1 MRRRKNSDARSET
14 VGRSSRELISQSG
27 ASAHPAHVVAEQVL
41 DQVDRGQHSPKT
53 FREVSRVPGG
63 FGGMGGGGALGPDDI
78 VTQSDPPEDADEQA
92 TLAELSDEPGPP
104 PQRFFEPT
112 PVLARQ
118 VSLGQSAGG
127 DQVFPAQRTGGIEP
141 VRLLAPFMRLPSTS
155 GESPGEGWIQ
165 KGPRGNWFYP
175 QTGQTLSPDLNH
187 GGPKGPH
194 FDLQRRGSG
203 KLSLRMFEDELQF
216 YLESGDVWLPI
227 EALPMVP

>member
-78 VTQSDPPEDADEQA
+78 VTQADPSEDADEQA

-118 VSLGQSAGG
+118 ISIGQSAGG
-127 DQVFPAQRTGGIEP
+127 VYWAQQGGGGSVLFVADTTRTFRSG
-141 VRLLAPFMRLPSTS
+141 ATATS
-155 GESPGEGWIQ
+155 
-165 KGPRGNWFYP
+165 RVL
-175 QTGQTLSPDLNH
+175 T
-187 GGPKGPH
+187 
-194 FDLQRRGSG
+194 
-203 KLSLRMFEDELQF
+203 
-216 YLESGDVWLPI
+216 
-227 EALPMVP
+227 EAKHT

>member
-1 MRRRKNSDARSET
+1 M
-14 VGRSSRELISQSG
+14 QSG

-41 DQVDRGQHSPKT
+41 GQVDRGQHSPKT
-53 FREVSRVPGG
+53 FREVSRVPAG
-63 FGGMGGGGALGPDDI
+63 FGSMGGVGGGGPGGIADYNNYGAGASSDMAI
-78 VTQSDPPEDADEQA
+78 QSD
-92 TLAELSDEPGPP
+92 S
-104 PQRFFEPT
+104 PT
-112 PVLARQ
+112 QPLGVHGVGVGLVLGHQ
-118 VSLGQSAGG
+118 FSVGQSAGG

-203 KLSLRMFEDELQF
+203 KLSLRIFEDELQF